1 METHDKNTKGV
12 QEELLHIIQ
21 SDEVSDL
28 LDEIV
33 DRIEEIE
40 EAYQRIR
47 QLREA
52 VKPLLPG
59 NSEYN
64 ERYWMAAYILY
75 PKSPELLE
83 KLKKF
88 KETYLEME
96 KLEKVVES
104 HMEKLEKVVESHME
118 KLEKVVE
125 SHKEKKEKLETQ
137 IKLLEREREHIEQ
150 DIEESLS
157 ENLNY
162 YLSFDGSE
170 LEDIIWRI
178 MTDYYEEYYRK
189 AEK

>member
-1 METHDKNTKGV
+1 METHDKNKKGV

-47 QLREA
+47 QLREI
-52 VKPLLPG
+52 VKPLVPS

-75 PKSPELLE
+75 PKSSELLE
-83 KLKKF
+83 KLKEL

-96 KLEKVVES
+96 KLEQIFE
-104 HMEKLEKVVESHME
+104 L
-118 KLEKVVE
+118 
-125 SHKEKKEKLETQ
+125 HKEEKEKLKAR
-137 IKLLEREREHIEQ
+137 IKLLEREREHIDR
-150 DIEESLS
+150 DIEEALS

-162 YLSFDGSE
+162 YLSFSGSE
-170 LEDIIWRI
+170 LEDMIWRI
-178 MTDYYEEYYRK
+178 MTDYYDDYYEK

>member
-1 METHDKNTKGV
+1 METHDKNKKGV

-33 DRIEEIE
+33 DRIEEID

-47 QLREA
+47 QLRET
-52 VKPLLPG
+52 VKPLVPS

-104 HMEKLEKVVESHME
+104 HQEEKQ
-118 KLEKVVE
+118 KLK
-125 SHKEKKEKLETQ
+125 SQ
-137 IKLLEREREHIEQ
+137 IRLLERNRKHIEQ
-150 DIEESLS
+150 NIEEALS
-157 ENLNY
+157 ENLKY
-162 YLSFDGSE
+162 YLSFSGSE
-170 LEDIIWRI
+170 LDDIIWRI
-178 MTDYYEEYYRK
+178 MTDYYDEYYEK

>member
-1 METHDKNTKGV
+1 MSAMETHDKNTKGV

-28 LDEIV
+28 LDEVV
-33 DRIEEIE
+33 DRIDEIE

-47 QLREA
+47 QLRET
-52 VKPLLPG
+52 VKPLVPS

-96 KLEKVVES
+96 KLEQ
-104 HMEKLEKVVESHME
+104 
-118 KLEKVVE
+118 VVE
-125 SHKEKKEKLETQ
+125 SHKEEKGKLKSQ
-137 IKLLEREREHIEQ
+137 IRLLERNRRYIEQ
-150 DIEESLS
+150 NIEETLS
-157 ENLNY
+157 ENLSY
-162 YLSFDGSE
+162 YLSFDDSE
-170 LEDIIWRI
+170 LEDMIWHI
-178 MTDYYEEYYRK
+178 ETDYYYDEYYK
-189 AEK
+189 HAEK

>member
-1 METHDKNTKGV
+1 
-12 QEELLHIIQ
+12 
-21 SDEVSDL
+21 
-28 LDEIV
+28 
-33 DRIEEIE
+33 
-40 EAYQRIR
+40 
-47 QLREA
+47 
-52 VKPLLPG
+52 
-59 NSEYN
+59 
-64 ERYWMAAYILY
+64 MAAYILY
-75 PKSPELLE
+75 PNSSELLE
-83 KLKKF
+83 KMKKF

-96 KLEKVVES
+96 KLEKVIES
-104 HMEKLEKVVESHME
+104 HTEE
-118 KLEKVVE
+118 
-125 SHKEKKEKLETQ
+125 KEKFEAR

>member
-1 METHDKNTKGV
+1 METHDKNKKGV

-33 DRIEEIE
+33 DRIEEID

-47 QLREA
+47 QLRET
-52 VKPLLPG
+52 VKPLVPS

-96 KLEKVVES
+96 KLEQ
-104 HMEKLEKVVESHME
+104 
-118 KLEKVVE
+118 VVE
-125 SHKEKKEKLETQ
+125 SHKEEKGKLKSQ
-137 IKLLEREREHIEQ
+137 IRLLEKNRRYIERNV
-150 DIEESLS
+150 EETLS

-162 YLSFDGSE
+162 YLSFEGSE

-178 MTDYYEEYYRK
+178 MTDYYDEYYEK
-189 AEK
+189 AKK

>member
-1 METHDKNTKGV
+1 METHDKNKKGV

-33 DRIEEIE
+33 DRIEEID

-47 QLREA
+47 QLRET
-52 VKPLLPG
+52 VKPLVPS

-96 KLEKVVES
+96 KLEQ
-104 HMEKLEKVVESHME
+104 
-118 KLEKVVE
+118 VVE
-125 SHKEKKEKLETQ
+125 SHKEEKGKLKSQ
-137 IKLLEREREHIEQ
+137 IRLLERNRRYIEQ
-150 DIEESLS
+150 NIEETLS
-157 ENLNY
+157 ENLSY
-162 YLSFDGSE
+162 YLSFDDSE
-170 LEDIIWRI
+170 LEDMIWHI
-178 MTDYYEEYYRK
+178 ETDYYYDEYYK
-189 AEK
+189 HAEK

>member
-1 METHDKNTKGV
+1 METHDKNKKGV

-33 DRIEEIE
+33 DRIEEIG

-47 QLREA
+47 QLRET
-52 VKPLLPG
+52 VKPLVPS

-96 KLEKVVES
+96 KLEQ
-104 HMEKLEKVVESHME
+104 
-118 KLEKVVE
+118 VVE
-125 SHKEKKEKLETQ
+125 SHKEEKGKLKSQ
-137 IKLLEREREHIEQ
+137 IRLLERNRKYIERN
-150 DIEESLS
+150 IEETLG

-162 YLSFDGSE
+162 YLSFEGSE

-178 MTDYYEEYYRK
+178 MTDYYEGYYEK

>member
-12 QEELLHIIQ
+12 QEELLRIIQ

-28 LDEIV
+28 LDEVV
-33 DRIEEIE
+33 DRIDEIE
-40 EAYQRIR
+40 EAYQQIR
-47 QLREA
+47 QLRET
-52 VKPLLPG
+52 VKPLVPS

-83 KLKKF
+83 KLKEF

-104 HMEKLEKVVESHME
+104 HQEE
-118 KLEKVVE
+118 
-125 SHKEKKEKLETQ
+125 KEKLKTK
-137 IKLLEREREHIEQ
+137 IKLLERNREYIEQ
-150 DIEESLS
+150 NIEETLS
-157 ENLNY
+157 ENLEY
-162 YLSFDGSE
+162 YLSFEGSE

-178 MTDYYEEYYRK
+178 TTDYYYEYYDK
-189 AEK
+189 AKK

>member
-1 METHDKNTKGV
+1 METHDKNKKGV

-33 DRIEEIE
+33 DRIEEID

-47 QLREA
+47 QLRET
-52 VKPLLPG
+52 VKPLVPS

-96 KLEKVVES
+96 KLEQ
-104 HMEKLEKVVESHME
+104 
-118 KLEKVVE
+118 VVE
-125 SHKEKKEKLETQ
+125 SHKEEKGKLKSQ
-137 IKLLEREREHIEQ
+137 IRLLERNRRYIERNV
-150 DIEESLS
+150 EETLS

-162 YLSFDGSE
+162 YLSFEGSE

-178 MTDYYEEYYRK
+178 MTDYYDEYYEK
-189 AEK
+189 AKK

>member
-12 QEELLHIIQ
+12 QEELLYIIQ

-33 DRIEEIE
+33 DRIEEID

-47 QLREA
+47 QLRET
-52 VKPLLPG
+52 VKPLVPS

-96 KLEKVVES
+96 KLEQ
-104 HMEKLEKVVESHME
+104 
-118 KLEKVVE
+118 VVE
-125 SHKEKKEKLETQ
+125 SHKEEKGKLKSQ
-137 IKLLEREREHIEQ
+137 IRLLERNRRYIERNV
-150 DIEESLS
+150 EETLS

-162 YLSFDGSE
+162 YLSFEGSE

-178 MTDYYEEYYRK
+178 MTDYYDEYYEK
-189 AEK
+189 AKK

>member
-1 METHDKNTKGV
+1 METHDKNKKGV

-33 DRIEEIE
+33 DRIEEID

-47 QLREA
+47 QLRET
-52 VKPLLPG
+52 VKPLVPS

-96 KLEKVVES
+96 KLEQVV
-104 HMEKLEKVVESHME
+104 K
-118 KLEKVVE
+118 
-125 SHKEKKEKLETQ
+125 SHKEEKGKLKSQ
-137 IKLLEREREHIEQ
+137 IRLLERNRRYIERNV
-150 DIEESLS
+150 EETLS

-162 YLSFDGSE
+162 YLSFEGSE

-178 MTDYYEEYYRK
+178 MTDYYDEYYEK
-189 AEK
+189 AKK

>member
-1 METHDKNTKGV
+1 METHDKNKKGV

-33 DRIEEIE
+33 DRIEEIG

-47 QLREA
+47 QLRET
-52 VKPLLPG
+52 VKPLVPS

-104 HMEKLEKVVESHME
+104 HQEEKQ
-118 KLEKVVE
+118 KLK
-125 SHKEKKEKLETQ
+125 SQ
-137 IKLLEREREHIEQ
+137 IRLLERNRKHIEQ
-150 DIEESLS
+150 NIEEALS
-157 ENLNY
+157 ENLKY
-162 YLSFDGSE
+162 YLSFSGSE
-170 LEDIIWRI
+170 LDDIIWRI
-178 MTDYYEEYYRK
+178 MTDYYDEYYEK

>member
-1 METHDKNTKGV
+1 MSAMETHDKNTKGV

-28 LDEIV
+28 LDEVV

-47 QLREA
+47 QLRET
-52 VKPLLPG
+52 VKPLVPS

-96 KLEKVVES
+96 KLEQ
-104 HMEKLEKVVESHME
+104 
-118 KLEKVVE
+118 VVE
-125 SHKEKKEKLETQ
+125 SHKEEKGKLKSQ
-137 IKLLEREREHIEQ
+137 IRLLERNRRYIEQ
-150 DIEESLS
+150 NIEETLS
-157 ENLNY
+157 ENLSY
-162 YLSFDGSE
+162 YLSFDDSE
-170 LEDIIWRI
+170 LEDMIWHI
-178 MTDYYEEYYRK
+178 ETDYYYDEYYK
-189 AEK
+189 HAEK